1 MSSSAHIV
9 VFDDSNVGAVT
20 SDYKRNSVKC
30 GYKSVNGSRAFEL
43 SVNGGWKRGKTREKV
58 EREKWKDISLS
69 TFYFPPFTFY

>member
-43 SVNGGWKRGKTREKV
+43 SVNGG
-58 EREKWKDISLS
+58 
-69 TFYFPPFTFY
+69 